1 MDIGS
6 PTFAK
11 RLGALDGIV
20 SSPVDRIGKPVPGCG
35 AAVGTPLAK
44 RTLAAILKT
53 FNPIELQRHLIT
65 VSYENKVS
73 CISNQ

>member
-1 MDIGS
+1 
-6 PTFAK
+6 
-11 RLGALDGIV
+11 LGALDGVV
-20 SSPVDRIGKPVPGCG
+20 SSPGDRIGKPPAPGFS
-35 AAVGTPLAK
+35 TPLPK

-73 CISNQ
+73 YNTTDHL

>member
-11 RLGALDGIV
+11 RLGILDGIV
-20 SSPVDRIGKPVPGCG
+20 SSPADRIGKPV
-35 AAVGTPLAK
+35 AAGTPLAK

-53 FNPIELQRHLIT
+53 FNPVELQRHLIT

-73 CISNQ
+73 GA